1 MLDESRDRFRR
12 SYAAGRAAYRRDSL
26 ADNYSDPATLVAV
39 LVPAML
45 IGLLY
50 VWLHDYKMLSLMRSG
65 PLHCGLRRP
74 SVFCETDSSTSPQE
88 RGGGCRC
95 GRGEIG

>member
-26 ADNYSDPATLVAV
+26 ADNYSYPATLVAV

-45 IGLLY
+45 VGLLY
-50 VWLHDYKMLSLMRSG
+50 VWLRDYKMLSLMRSVG
-65 PLHCGLRRP
+65 ICIVASAGLQYFARRIHQR
-74 SVFCETDSSTSPQE
+74 VLRKE
-88 RGGGCRC
+88 
-95 GRGEIG
+95 GEGAVAAGEE